1 MALRTSKTLKDKKQ
15 NITATSK
22 SEFVAQAPLTVK
34 QTNNKNNKKVIKSIY
49 FTQNEL
55 DLIENFKSNTS
66 ISRNKLGSE
75 AIRNCMKH
83 NGEVT
88 MIRSPKAEYIIR
100 TITLDQNLNSYI
112 KELANELRERESTLI
127 KMLMLGY
134 IQDYEG

>member
-15 NITATSK
+15 NTTATSK

-34 QTNNKNNKKVIKSIY
+34 PTTNTNKKIIKSIY
-49 FTQNEL
+49 FTQDEL
-55 DLIENFKSNTS
+55 DLIENFKANTS

-75 AIRNCMKH
+75 AIRNCIKH

-88 MIRSPKAEYIIR
+88 MIRSPKAKYIMR
-100 TITLDQNLNSYI
+100 TITLDPNLDSYI
-112 KELANELRERESTLI
+112 KELANELHERESTLI

>member
-1 MALRTSKTLKDKKQ
+1 MKFRTSKNKKQ
-15 NITATSK
+15 ISIATSK

-34 QTNNKNNKKVIKSIY
+34 QTNNKKVIKSIY

-88 MIRSPKAEYIIR
+88 MIRSPKAEYIMR

>member
-15 NITATSK
+15 TTTATSK

-34 QTNNKNNKKVIKSIY
+34 KTNNKKVIKSIY

-55 DLIENFKSNTS
+55 DLIEDFKSNTS

-88 MIRSPKAEYIIR
+88 MIRSPKAEYIMR

>member
-34 QTNNKNNKKVIKSIY
+34 QTNNKKVIKSIY

-55 DLIENFKSNTS
+55 DLIEDFKSNTS

-88 MIRSPKAEYIIR
+88 MIRSPKAEYIMR

>member
-1 MALRTSKTLKDKKQ
+1 MALRTSKILKDKEQ

-34 QTNNKNNKKVIKSIY
+34 KTNNKKVIKSIY

-88 MIRSPKAEYIIR
+88 MIRSPKAEYIMR

>member
-1 MALRTSKTLKDKKQ
+1 MKFRTSKNKKQ
-15 NITATSK
+15 ISTATSK

-34 QTNNKNNKKVIKSIY
+34 QTKNKKVIKSIY

-88 MIRSPKAEYIIR
+88 MIRSPKAEYIMR

>member
-1 MALRTSKTLKDKKQ
+1 MALRTSKTLKDKEQ

-34 QTNNKNNKKVIKSIY
+34 KTNNKKVIKSIY

-55 DLIENFKSNTS
+55 DLIEDFKSNTS

-88 MIRSPKAEYIIR
+88 MIRSPKAEYIMR
-100 TITLDQNLNSYI
+100 TIILDQNLNSYI

>member
-1 MALRTSKTLKDKKQ
+1 MALRTLKNKKQ
-15 NITATSK
+15 TTTATSK

-34 QTNNKNNKKVIKSIY
+34 QRTNTNKKVIKSIY
-49 FTQNEL
+49 FTQDEL
-55 DLIENFKSNTS
+55 DLIENFKANTS

-88 MIRSPKAEYIIR
+88 MIRSPKGEYIMR
-100 TITLDQNLNSYI
+100 VITLDPNLNSYI
-112 KELANELRERESTLI
+112 KELANELHERESTLI

-134 IQDYEG
+134 IQDYQSYKG

>member
-34 QTNNKNNKKVIKSIY
+34 KTNNKKVIKSIY

-55 DLIENFKSNTS
+55 DLIEDFKSNTS

-88 MIRSPKAEYIIR
+88 MIRSPKAEYIMR
-100 TITLDQNLNSYI
+100 TIILDQNLNSYI
-112 KELANELRERESTLI
+112 KELANKLRERESTLI

>member
-1 MALRTSKTLKDKKQ
+1 MALRTSKTLKDEKQ

-75 AIRNCMKH
+75 SIRNCMKH

-88 MIRSPKAEYIIR
+88 MIRSPKAEYIMR

>member
-34 QTNNKNNKKVIKSIY
+34 QTNNKNYKKVIKSIY

-88 MIRSPKAEYIIR
+88 MIRSPKAEYIMR

>member
-34 QTNNKNNKKVIKSIY
+34 KTNNKKVIKSIY

-55 DLIENFKSNTS
+55 DLIEDFKSNTS

-88 MIRSPKAEYIIR
+88 MIRSPKAEYIMR
-100 TITLDQNLNSYI
+100 TIIFDQNLNSYI

-134 IQDYEG
+134 IQDYKG

>member
-1 MALRTSKTLKDKKQ
+1 MALRTLKNKKQ
-15 NITATSK
+15 TTTATSK

-34 QTNNKNNKKVIKSIY
+34 QTTNTNKKVIKSIY
-49 FTQNEL
+49 FTQDEL
-55 DLIENFKSNTS
+55 DLIENFKANTS

-88 MIRSPKAEYIIR
+88 MIRSPKGEYIIR
-100 TITLDQNLNSYI
+100 VITLDPNLNSYI
-112 KELANELRERESTLI
+112 KELANELHERESTLI

-134 IQDYEG
+134 IQDYQS

>member
-34 QTNNKNNKKVIKSIY
+34 KTNNKKVIKSIN

-55 DLIENFKSNTS
+55 ELIEDFKSNTS

-88 MIRSPKAEYIIR
+88 MIRSPKAEYIMR

>member
-1 MALRTSKTLKDKKQ
+1 MKFRTSKNKKQ
-15 NITATSK
+15 ISTATSK

-34 QTNNKNNKKVIKSIY
+34 QTNNKKVIKSIY
-49 FTQNEL
+49 FTQDEL
-55 DLIENFKSNTS
+55 DLIENFKANTS

-88 MIRSPKAEYIIR
+88 MIRSPKAKYIMR
-100 TITLDQNLNSYI
+100 VITLDPNLDSYI
-112 KELANELRERESTLI
+112 KELANELHERESTLI

>member
-1 MALRTSKTLKDKKQ
+1 MALRTSKTLKDKEQ

-34 QTNNKNNKKVIKSIY
+34 KTNNKKVIKSIY

-55 DLIENFKSNTS
+55 DLIEDFKSNTS

-88 MIRSPKAEYIIR
+88 MIRSPKAEYIMR

-127 KMLMLGY
+127 KMLMFGY

>member
-1 MALRTSKTLKDKKQ
+1 MKFRTSKNKKQ
-15 NITATSK
+15 ISTATSK

-34 QTNNKNNKKVIKSIY
+34 QTNNKKVIKSIY
-49 FTQNEL
+49 FTQDEL
-55 DLIENFKSNTS
+55 DLIENFKANTS
-66 ISRNKLGSE
+66 ISRNKLGFE

-88 MIRSPKAEYIIR
+88 MIRSPKAKYIMR
-100 TITLDQNLNSYI
+100 TITLDPNLDSYI
-112 KELANELRERESTLI
+112 KELANELHERESTLI

>member
-1 MALRTSKTLKDKKQ
+1 MALRTLKNKKQ
-15 NITATSK
+15 TTTATSK

-34 QTNNKNNKKVIKSIY
+34 QTTNTNKKVIKSIY
-49 FTQNEL
+49 FTQDEL
-55 DLIENFKSNTS
+55 DLIENFKANTS

-88 MIRSPKAEYIIR
+88 MIRSPKGEYIMR
-100 TITLDQNLNSYI
+100 VITLDSNLNSYI
-112 KELANELRERESTLI
+112 KELANELHERESTLI

-134 IQDYEG
+134 IQDYQS

>member
-1 MALRTSKTLKDKKQ
+1 MALRTLKNKKQ
-15 NITATSK
+15 TTTATSK

-34 QTNNKNNKKVIKSIY
+34 QT
-49 FTQNEL
+49 T
-55 DLIENFKSNTS
+55 NTS

-88 MIRSPKAEYIIR
+88 MIRSPKGEYIMR
-100 TITLDQNLNSYI
+100 VITLDPNLNSYI
-112 KELANELRERESTLI
+112 KELANELHERESTLI

-134 IQDYEG
+134 IQDYQSYKG

>member
-34 QTNNKNNKKVIKSIY
+34 QTNNKKVIKSIY

-55 DLIENFKSNTS
+55 DLIEDFKSNTS
-66 ISRNKLGSE
+66 MSRNKLGSE

-88 MIRSPKAEYIIR
+88 MIRSPKAEYIMR

>member
-1 MALRTSKTLKDKKQ
+1 MALRTLKNKKQ
-15 NITATSK
+15 TTTATSK

-34 QTNNKNNKKVIKSIY
+34 QTTNTNKKIIKSIY
-49 FTQNEL
+49 FTQDEL
-55 DLIENFKSNTS
+55 DLIKNFKANTS

-88 MIRSPKAEYIIR
+88 MIRSPKGEYIMR
-100 TITLDQNLNSYI
+100 VITLDPNLNSYI
-112 KELANELRERESTLI
+112 KELANELHERESTLI

-134 IQDYEG
+134 IQDYQSYKG

>member
-1 MALRTSKTLKDKKQ
+1 MKFRTSKDKNK
-15 NITATSK
+15 NNTATSK

-34 QTNNKNNKKVIKSIY
+34 QTTNKKVIKSIY
-49 FTQNEL
+49 FTQDEL
-55 DLIENFKSNTS
+55 DLIENFKANTS

-75 AIRNCMKH
+75 AIRNCMKY

-88 MIRSPKAEYIIR
+88 MIRSPKGEYIMR
-100 TITLDQNLNSYI
+100 VITLEPQLNNYI
-112 KELANELRERESTLI
+112 KELANELHERESTLI

>member
-22 SEFVAQAPLTVK
+22 SEFVEQAPLTVK
-34 QTNNKNNKKVIKSIY
+34 KTNNKKVIKSIY

-55 DLIENFKSNTS
+55 DLIEDFKSNTS

-88 MIRSPKAEYIIR
+88 MIRSPKAEYIMR

>member
-1 MALRTSKTLKDKKQ
+1 MALRTSKTLKDKEQ

-34 QTNNKNNKKVIKSIY
+34 KTNNKKVIKSIY

-55 DLIENFKSNTS
+55 DLIEDFKSNTS

-88 MIRSPKAEYIIR
+88 MIRSPKEEYIMR

-127 KMLMLGY
+127 KMLMFGY

>member
-34 QTNNKNNKKVIKSIY
+34 KTNNKKVIKSIY

-55 DLIENFKSNTS
+55 DLIEDFKSNTS

-88 MIRSPKAEYIIR
+88 MIRSPKAEYIMR
-100 TITLDQNLNSYI
+100 TITLDHNLNSYI

>member
-1 MALRTSKTLKDKKQ
+1 MALRTLKNKKQ
-15 NITATSK
+15 TTTATSK

-34 QTNNKNNKKVIKSIY
+34 QTTNTNKKVIKSIY
-49 FTQNEL
+49 FTQDEL
-55 DLIENFKSNTS
+55 DLIENFKTNTS

-88 MIRSPKAEYIIR
+88 MIRSPKGEYIMR
-100 TITLDQNLNSYI
+100 VITLDPNLNSYI
-112 KELANELRERESTLI
+112 KELANELHERESTLI

-134 IQDYEG
+134 IQDYQS

>member
-1 MALRTSKTLKDKKQ
+1 MKFRTSKNKKQ
-15 NITATSK
+15 ISTATSK

-34 QTNNKNNKKVIKSIY
+34 QTKNKKVIKSIY

-88 MIRSPKAEYIIR
+88 MIRSPKAEYIMR
-100 TITLDQNLNSYI
+100 TIILDQNLNSYI

>member
-1 MALRTSKTLKDKKQ
+1 MALRTLKNKKQ
-15 NITATSK
+15 TTTATSK

-34 QTNNKNNKKVIKSIY
+34 QTTNTNKKVIKSIY
-49 FTQNEL
+49 FTQDEL
-55 DLIENFKSNTS
+55 DLIENFKANTS

-88 MIRSPKAEYIIR
+88 MIRSPKGEYIMR
-100 TITLDQNLNSYI
+100 VITLDPNLNSYI
-112 KELANELRERESTLI
+112 KELANKLHERESTLI

-134 IQDYEG
+134 IQDYQS

>member
-1 MALRTSKTLKDKKQ
+1 MALRTLKNKKQ
-15 NITATSK
+15 TTTATSK

-34 QTNNKNNKKVIKSIY
+34 QTTNTNKKVIKSIY
-49 FTQNEL
+49 FTQDEL
-55 DLIENFKSNTS
+55 DLIENFKANTS

-83 NGEVT
+83 NGGVT
-88 MIRSPKAEYIIR
+88 MIRSPKAKYIIR
-100 TITLDQNLNSYI
+100 VITLDPNLDSYI
-112 KELANELRERESTLI
+112 KELANELHERESTLI

>member
-83 NGEVT
+83 NGDVT
-88 MIRSPKAEYIIR
+88 MIRSPKAEYIMR

>member
-1 MALRTSKTLKDKKQ
+1 MALRTLKNKKQ
-15 NITATSK
+15 TTTATSK

-34 QTNNKNNKKVIKSIY
+34 QTTNTNKKVIKSIY
-49 FTQNEL
+49 FTQDEL
-55 DLIENFKSNTS
+55 DLIENFKANTS

-88 MIRSPKAEYIIR
+88 MIRSPKGEYIMR
-100 TITLDQNLNSYI
+100 VITLDPNLNSYI
-112 KELANELRERESTLI
+112 KELANELHERESTLI

-134 IQDYEG
+134 IQDYQSYEG

>member
-34 QTNNKNNKKVIKSIY
+34 KTNNKKVIKSIY

-55 DLIENFKSNTS
+55 DLIEDFKSNTS

-88 MIRSPKAEYIIR
+88 MIRSPKAEYIMR

-112 KELANELRERESTLI
+112 KELANELCERESTLI